1 MVVGT
6 CQIKLIMQDTR
17 SLKEKRRILKSI
29 LDRVRSRFPVSIAEV
44 GDHDLWQSSRIGFC
58 MVSNE
63 QQVVHAAIDS
73 VIHFIEN
80 LCLAEVHISH
90 IEIIT
95 L

>member
-29 LDRVRSRFPVSIAEV
+29 LDRVRNRFPVSIAEV
-44 GDHDLWQSSRIGFC
+44 GDNDLWQSSLVGFC
-58 MVSNE
+58 MVSND
-63 QQVVHAAIDS
+63 QQVVNSAIDA
-73 VIHFIEN
+73 VINFIES
-80 LCLAEVHISH
+80 LCLAEVSVSH